1 MSERE
6 LEEASVMKPE
16 EVDIGLNTERK
27 KYKLFK
33 SKSFGELDRDANV
46 EEVDTYAQHKNYA
59 KGLMD
64 LALLTAN
71 ANQLSRHYTQY
82 GFSFVIVFLILSLSL
97 QVTAGVLLLL
107 DHRIR
112 IKTEKD
118 LKQGTRYT
126 DAITIIIFFVIVLNI
141 LFASFEGAERTKLE

>member
-1 MSERE
+1 MSERA
-6 LEEASVMKPE
+6 LEEATVMKPE

-33 SKSFGELDRDANV
+33 SKSFGELDRDASV

-59 KGLMD
+59 KGLMY

-118 LKQGTRYT
+118 LRQGTRYT
-126 DAITIIIFFVIVLNI
+126 DAITIIIFCVQVGL
-141 LFASFEGAERTKLE
+141 

>member
-33 SKSFGELDRDANV
+33 DKGDLELDANV
-46 EEVDTYAQHKNYA
+46 EEVDLYAQHKNYA

-82 GFSFVIVFLILSLSL
+82 GFSFVIVFLILSLVL

-112 IKTEKD
+112 IKTRKD
-118 LKQGTRYT
+118 LKQGTRFT

-141 LFASFEGAERTKLE
+141 LFASFEGAERTKSD

>member
-27 KYKLFK
+27 KYELFK
-33 SKSFGELDRDANV
+33 DKGDLELDANV
-46 EEVDTYAQHKNYA
+46 EEVDLYAQHKNYA

-71 ANQLSRHYTQY
+71 ANQLSRYYTQY
-82 GFSFVIVFLILSLSL
+82 GFSFVIVFLILSLAL

-112 IKTEKD
+112 IKTRKD
-118 LKQGTRYT
+118 LKQGTRFT

-141 LFASFEGAERTKLE
+141 LFASFEGAERTKSD

>member
-1 MSERE
+1 MSERA
-6 LEEASVMKPE
+6 LEEATVMKPE

-33 SKSFGELDRDANV
+33 SKSFGELDRDASV

-118 LKQGTRYT
+118 LRQGNSLSI
-126 DAITIIIFFVIVLNI
+126 D
-141 LFASFEGAERTKLE
+141 

>member
-27 KYKLFK
+27 KYELFK
-33 SKSFGELDRDANV
+33 DKGDLELDAIV
-46 EEVDTYAQHKNYA
+46 EEVDLYAQHKNYA

-82 GFSFVIVFLILSLSL
+82 GFSFVIVFLILSLAL

-112 IKTEKD
+112 IKTRKD
-118 LKQGTRYT
+118 LKQGTRFT

-141 LFASFEGAERTKLE
+141 LFASFEGAERTKSD

>member
-16 EVDIGLNTERK
+16 EVDIGLNTESK

-33 SKSFGELDRDANV
+33 DKGDLELDANV
-46 EEVDTYAQHKNYA
+46 EEVDLYAQHKNYA

-82 GFSFVIVFLILSLSL
+82 GFSFVIVFLILSLAL

-112 IKTEKD
+112 IKTRKD
-118 LKQGTRYT
+118 LKQGTRFT

-141 LFASFEGAERTKLE
+141 LFASFEGAERTKLD

>member
-1 MSERE
+1 MSERA
-6 LEEASVMKPE
+6 LEEATVMKPE

-33 SKSFGELDRDANV
+33 SKPFGELDRDASV

-118 LKQGTRYT
+118 LRQGTRYT
-126 DAITIIIFFVIVLNI
+126 DAITIIIFCVQVGL
-141 LFASFEGAERTKLE
+141 

>member
-33 SKSFGELDRDANV
+33 DKGDLELDANV
-46 EEVDTYAQHKNYA
+46 EEVDLYAQHKNYA

-82 GFSFVIVFLILSLSL
+82 GFSFVIVFLILSLAL

-112 IKTEKD
+112 IKTRKD
-118 LKQGTRYT
+118 LKQGTRFT

-141 LFASFEGAERTKLE
+141 LFASFEGAERTKSD

>member
-33 SKSFGELDRDANV
+33 DKGDLELDANV
-46 EEVDTYAQHKNYA
+46 EEVDLYAQHKNYA

-71 ANQLSRHYTQY
+71 ANQLSRHYSKY
-82 GFSFVIVFLILSLSL
+82 GFSFVIVFLILSLVL

-112 IKTEKD
+112 IKTRKD
-118 LKQGTRYT
+118 LKQGTRFT

-141 LFASFEGAERTKLE
+141 LFASFEGAERTKSD

>member
-27 KYKLFK
+27 KYELFK
-33 SKSFGELDRDANV
+33 DKDDLELDANV
-46 EEVDTYAQHKNYA
+46 EEVDLYAQHKNYA

-82 GFSFVIVFLILSLSL
+82 GFSFVIVFLILSLAL

-112 IKTEKD
+112 IKTRKD
-118 LKQGTRYT
+118 LKQGTRFT

-141 LFASFEGAERTKLE
+141 LFASFEGAERTKLD

>member
-16 EVDIGLNTERK
+16 EVDIGLNTESK

-33 SKSFGELDRDANV
+33 DMGDLELDANV
-46 EEVDTYAQHKNYA
+46 EEVDLYAQHKNYA

-82 GFSFVIVFLILSLSL
+82 GFSFVIVFLILSLAL

-112 IKTEKD
+112 IKTRKD
-118 LKQGTRYT
+118 LKQGTRFT

-141 LFASFEGAERTKLE
+141 LFASFEGAERTKLD

>member
-16 EVDIGLNTERK
+16 EVDIGLNTESK

-33 SKSFGELDRDANV
+33 DKGDLELDANV
-46 EEVDTYAQHKNYA
+46 EEVDLYAQHKNYA

-82 GFSFVIVFLILSLSL
+82 GFSFVIVFLILSLAL

-112 IKTEKD
+112 IKTRKD
-118 LKQGTRYT
+118 LKQGTRFT

-141 LFASFEGAERTKLE
+141 LFASFEGAERAKLD

>member
-27 KYKLFK
+27 KYELFK
-33 SKSFGELDRDANV
+33 DKDDLELDANV
-46 EEVDTYAQHKNYA
+46 EEVDLYAQHKNYA

-82 GFSFVIVFLILSLSL
+82 GFSFVIVFLILSLAL

-112 IKTEKD
+112 IKTRKD
-118 LKQGTRYT
+118 LKQGTRFT

-141 LFASFEGAERTKLE
+141 LFASFEGAERTKSD